1 MIDRRSKGIRSLV
14 VLVVAVLLGV
24 VSTAG
29 VLAAETIT
37 VWISSSPGEAMAN
50 ATNLAIQRFETDYPE
65 WKVKY
70 QTVATDWPEF
80 IRKLAAGF
88 LAGRGPHMFEA
99 DEATAAAFIGG
110 GYIKPVADKYVKEL
124 LSAGMYKNILSLA
137 TLSGQV
143 VGVPYNYQMQAMYYN
158 KQMFAEAG
166 LTHPPKTWDEL
177 VTFGKKLT
185 KFDAEGKPTQIGF
198 SVRFAGNPIGIV
210 DKFSPFVWQL
220 GGEYFVEEN
229 GIPVK
234 SAMGDSAWKKAL
246 QFYVDL
252 VYKHRISSLEFP
264 NPTPAFLTGKSAMHY
279 RGTWEV
285 TYIREDAPDINFG
298 TAVPPIP
305 EGGKQA
311 VVAYVQVYCLSTQ
324 NSPAEEE
331 ACMGFLKTRLI
342 PEIQVSYIKAASL
355 FPLTEAVANDP
366 YFKDPVFDAFKQ
378 LVPYGKPLMY
388 NTARINELY
397 NVMGAA
403 IQEGLYKKLPVEEA
417 LAKSEAEVNK
427 ILAEERT
434 SE

>member
-1 MIDRRSKGIRSLV
+1 MIDRRSRGIRSLV
-14 VLVVAVLLGV
+14 VLAVAVLLGM
-24 VSTAG
+24 VSTVG
-29 VLAAETIT
+29 VVAAETIT
-37 VWISSSPGEAMAN
+37 IWLSSTPGEAVAN

-65 WKVKY
+65 WKIEY
-70 QTVATDWPEF
+70 QSVATDWPEL

-88 LAGRGPHMFEA
+88 LAGRGPHMFKA
-99 DEATAAAFIGG
+99 DEATAGAFMGG
-110 GYIKPVADKYVKEL
+110 GYIKPVADKYVKEIL
-124 LSAGMYKNILSLA
+124 AAGMYKNILSLA

-143 VGVPYNYQMQAMYYN
+143 VGVPTAYQMQAMYYN

-166 LTHPPKTWDEL
+166 LARTPKTWDEL
-177 VTFGKKLT
+177 VAFGKKLT

-198 SVRFAGNPIGIV
+198 SVRFTGNPIGIV
-210 DKFSPFVWQL
+210 DKFSPFMWQL
-220 GGEYFVEEN
+220 GGEYFVEED

-234 SAMGDSAWKKAL
+234 SGMGDSAWEEAL

-252 VYKHRISSLEFP
+252 VWKHKISSIEFP
-264 NPTPAFLTGKSAMHY
+264 NPTPAFLTGKSAMHL

-298 TAVPPIP
+298 SAVPPIP

-311 VVAYVQVYCLSTQ
+311 TVAYIEVYCLSAE
-324 NSPAEEE
+324 NSLAEEE
-331 ACMGFLKTRLI
+331 ACINFLKTRLI
-342 PEIQVSYIKAASL
+342 PEIQVPYIKAASL

-366 YFKDPVFDAFKQ
+366 YFEDPIFGAFRQ
-378 LVPYGKPLMY
+378 LVPYSKPLMY
-388 NTARINELY
+388 NTARINEIY

-403 IQEGLYKKLPVEEA
+403 IQEALYKELPTEEA

-427 ILAEERT
+427 ILAEERA